1 MVALARSQH
10 GLITRSQV
18 LEMGGTDRQIDRL
31 VRSGAWQRQRR
42 GVMVAGAAADT
53 WERQVMAACLAAGT
67 GAVASHRS
75 GARLA
80 SLVERCGQIQITV
93 AEDRRVRLPGVEVH
107 RSALLPIID
116 RATLRGVPVT
126 TVSRTIVDLSSS
138 QEEATLGIWVDAAL
152 RADQLHL
159 LELRSCVA
167 RLAGP
172 GRPSLATVRAVLAK
186 RLPGY
191 DPGDSNLEVRALAVL
206 DAAGLPAPAQQFR
219 VERPNGRPAFL
230 DLAYPAHRV
239 GIELDG
245 WEHHGQRGAFDHDR
259 SRRNDLTLLGW
270 QIFNFTSSTT
280 DHELESVVRRALG
293 AGDQPVGSGQ
303 QSTAG
308 VQF

>member
-1 MVALARSQH
+1 MQQEQLVTLARTQH
-10 GLITRSQV
+10 GLITRAQV
-18 LEMGGTDRQIDRL
+18 LAAGGTDRQIHRL
-31 VRSGAWQRQRR
+31 LASGAWQQHRR
-42 GVMVAGAAADT
+42 GVLVAGAAADT
-53 WERQVMAACLAAGT
+53 WERQVMAACLAAGE

-80 SLVERCGQIQITV
+80 SLVDRCGQIQLTV
-93 AEDRRVRLPGVEVH
+93 AGDRRVRLAGIEVH
-107 RSALLPIID
+107 RSALLPDMD
-116 RATLRGVPVT
+116 RMTIHGVPTT
-126 TVSRTIVDLSSS
+126 TVPRTIVDLSPS
-138 QEEATLGIWVDAAL
+138 QDEATIGSWVDAAL
-152 RADQLHL
+152 RTKQLHL

-191 DPGDSNLEVRALAVL
+191 DPGDSNLELRALAIL
-206 DAAGLPAPAQQFR
+206 AAAGLPTPVQQFR
-219 VERPNGRPAFL
+219 VERPDGKPAFL

-280 DHELESVVRRALG
+280 DHELERVVRQAL
-293 AGDQPVGSGQ
+293 DVSTGSGQ
-303 QSTAG
+303 
-308 VQF
+308 